1 MKRFIVLILCLT
13 VISMFGF
20 LQDSDAKE
28 KTFTVAVIGAMS
40 GPAAPWGLSL
50 ERSLSL
56 AIEEI
61 NSLGGIKVGS
71 DNYMVKY
78 IVGDHKAKSSEAASL
93 TNRLVYK
100 NNVKY
105 IVGNVIG
112 ATTNAVQAITEP
124 NNVMFLFCTWGTNN
138 LSPEKPFSFR
148 EIISQ
153 WEIAPRLY
161 KWTYKNYPDVKTVAI
176 ISPNDTS
183 GWDTSK
189 AVKKSAEELGL
200 KIVADEYFKRGTT
213 DYYPLLTK
221 IIAQNPDI
229 IDLSGSPSGD
239 GGLILK
245 QLHEMGY
252 KGKKS
257 WVAGFHLSRFIKISG
272 KEAAEGILLGF
283 GADLEGKYATP
294 EMRKVAKKYREKYN
308 EPLSI
313 IGASNYVGM
322 KVVAA
327 AIEKAQTFDTKKV
340 AKVMETTKFD
350 TAWGPLTL
358 IGKDIYGIDHNF
370 VYPVILTQVRNG
382 VSVDIASVQLAK

>member
-1 MKRFIVLILCLT
+1 MKHFVIFGLCFFVVTL
-13 VISMFGF
+13 FGF
-20 LQDSDAKE
+20 SQAADAKE

-40 GPAAPWGLSL
+40 GPAASWGLSL
-50 ERSLSL
+50 ERSLAL
-56 AIEEI
+56 AVDDI
-61 NSLGGIKVGS
+61 NASGGIKVGS
-71 DNYMVKY
+71 DNFKVEY
-78 IVGDHKAKSSEAASL
+78 ITGDHKAKSAEAASIA
-93 TNRLVYK
+93 NMLVYK
-100 NNVKY
+100 KKIKY
-105 IVGNVIG
+105 IIGNVIG

-124 NNVMFLFCTWGTNN
+124 NKVIFTFCTWGTDN

-161 KWTYKNYPDVKTVAI
+161 EWIVNNYSDVKTVAM

-189 AVKKSAEELGL
+189 AVKKAAEERNL

-213 DYYPLLTK
+213 DFYPLLTK
-221 IIAQNPDI
+221 IIAKNPDI

-245 QLHEMGY
+245 QLYEMGY
-252 KGKKS
+252 KGKRS

-272 KEAAEGILLGF
+272 EEAAEGVLLGF

-294 EMRKVAKKYREKYN
+294 EMREVAKRYKEKFK

-327 AIEKAQTFDTKKV
+327 AIEKAGTIDTDKV
-340 AKVMETTKFD
+340 VKVMETTKFD
-350 TAWGPLTL
+350 TAWGPLKL
-358 IGKDIYGIDHNF
+358 SGKKIYGIDHNF
-370 VYPVILTQVRNG
+370 IYPVILTQVKNG
-382 VSVDIASVQLAK
+382 ESIDIASVQLSE